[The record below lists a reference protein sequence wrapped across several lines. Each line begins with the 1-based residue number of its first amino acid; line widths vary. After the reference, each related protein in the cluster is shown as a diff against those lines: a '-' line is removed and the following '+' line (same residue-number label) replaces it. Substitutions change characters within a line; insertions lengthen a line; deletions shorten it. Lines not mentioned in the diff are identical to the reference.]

1 METTAPITTSQR
13 RQIVEYVATK
23 CVAEWPSDEMPK
35 AEFYQDIH
43 SEEYRLE
50 AMKGIELVIP
60 EQRWNDCVY
69 WLLRAQAFDRDPDGS
84 IEQWGYERNTHEQVK
99 SYLDDQVSAAIDQAA
114 RFK

>member
-23 CVAEWPSDEMPK
+23 CVAEWPSDDMPK
-35 AEFYQDIH
+35 AEFYQDLH

-50 AMKGIELVIP
+50 AMRGIELVIP
-60 EQRWNDCVY
+60 EDRWNDCVY

-84 IEQWGYERNTHEQVK
+84 IEQWGYERNSPEQVK
-99 SYLDDQVSAAIDQAA
+99 YHLDDQVSAAIDQAA